1 MHQPNK
7 PIWQPSDQRI
17 AQANV
22 TQFMDSL
29 NQQGVLKRAL
39 QNYTALHQWSVEQPE
54 SFWQHIWQFCG
65 MVGSQGDRFEAQDNG
80 IKEPGYRVKEPSYR
94 VKKQGES
101 RWQQPKSHRDAVWF
115 PDAQINYAENLLD
128 SAKALPNEL
137 AIWFENE
144 RGEQQSY
151 TWQTLCEEVSSVQQW
166 LIECGVQP
174 GDVVAAYTPYLPQT
188 VIAMLATTS
197 LGAIWTS
204 TSPDFGVESVIERFG
219 QVKPKVLFTCDG
231 YTFNGKTFDMTNKNH
246 DVIEHLNGL
255 KRVCSIRYLKQSG
268 YLKQTPYLKPSDE
281 LNQHRIETDVSTQ
294 SWQDIINHYPP
305 QPLCFTRV
313 NFNSPLFVLYSSGT
327 TGKPKCIVHSVGGT
341 TINHLK
347 EHQLHCDIKPKD
359 RVFYY
364 TTCGWMM
371 WNWHVSALASG
382 ACLVIFD
389 GSPVYPQP
397 NVLWDLAQRA
407 EVSTFGTSAKYLEAI
422 EKAELS
428 PVKSHS
434 LPQLRTLCS
443 TGSVLYPEQFDY
455 VYKHIKQDLHLAS
468 ISGGTDICG
477 CFVLG
482 NPISPVYRGECQQ
495 AGLGVD
501 IKVFNSSGQAVNHER
516 GELVCTNSLP
526 NFPAGFWNDTGE
538 RYHRTYWDKFDNV
551 WHHGDEVEQTSRGGY
566 RFYGRGDTTLNPG
579 GVRIGTAE
587 IYQQVNTIEGVVD
600 SIAVGKDID
609 RNEQIWLFV
618 QLQQDMI
625 LSDELLATIKNKLKS
640 ACSPRHV
647 PSQIFAI
654 SDVPKTRS
662 GKLVELAVKQVING
676 NNVENLGAIANADVL
691 EEIKRIASL

>member
-1 MHQPNK
+1 MHESNK

-17 AQANV
+17 AHANV
-22 TQFMDSL
+22 TRFMDNL
-29 NQQGVLKRAL
+29 DQQGVFERKLK
-39 QNYTALHQWSVEQPE
+39 NYTDLHQWSVEQPE
-54 SFWQHIWQFCG
+54 SFWQNVWQFCG
-65 MVGSQGDRFEAQDNG
+65 VVGSQGDD
-80 IKEPGYRVKEPSYR
+80 VKT
-94 VKKQGES
+94 QGES
-101 RWQQPKSHRDAVWF
+101 RWQQPKSNRDAVWF
-115 PDAQINYAENLLD
+115 PNAQVNYAENLLRLAQTMPD
-128 SAKALPNEL
+128 ER

-144 RGEQQSY
+144 HGEQQSY
-151 TWQTLCEEVSSVQQW
+151 TWKALCEAVSNVQQW
-166 LIECGVQP
+166 LVDSGVGQ

-204 TSPDFGVESVIERFG
+204 TSPDFGVESVVERFG

-231 YTFNGKTFDMTNKNH
+231 YTFNGKTFDMADKNRAI
-246 DVIEHLNGL
+246 IEHL
-255 KRVCSIRYLKQSG
+255 SELKQVCQIG
-268 YLKQTPYLKPSDE
+268 YLKKNNFE
-281 LNQHRIETDVSTQ
+281 HDVSLQ
-294 SWQDIINHYPP
+294 SWHNIINHYQP
-305 QPLCFTRV
+305 QPVRFVRIG
-313 NFNSPLFVLYSSGT
+313 FNEPLFVLYSSGT

-341 TINHLK
+341 IINHLK
-347 EHQLHCDIKPKD
+347 EHQLHNDVKPKD

-407 EVSTFGTSAKYLEAI
+407 DVSLFGTSAKYLEAI
-422 EKAELS
+422 EKAEVS
-428 PVKSHS
+428 PIDSHS
-434 LPQLRTLCS
+434 LPHLRTLCS
-443 TGSVLYPEQFDY
+443 TGSVLYPEQFDF

-501 IKVFNSSGQAVNHER
+501 IKVFNSTGHKVDHER

-526 NFPAGFWNDTGE
+526 NFPFGFWNDTGE
-538 RYHRTYWDKFDNV
+538 RYHSTYWDRFENV
-551 WHHGDEVEQTSRGGY
+551 WHHGDEVAQSVHGGY
-566 RFYGRGDTTLNPG
+566 LFYGRGDTTLNPG

-587 IYQQVNTIEGVVD
+587 IYQQVNTIEGIID
-600 SIAVGKDID
+600 SIAVGKDVD

-618 QLQQDMI
+618 QLQQGVV
-625 LSDELLATIKNKLKS
+625 LNETLLAAIKHKLKS
-640 ACSPRHV
+640 SCSPRHV
-647 PSQIFAI
+647 PSQIFTI

-662 GKLVELAVKQVING
+662 GKLVELAVKQVVNG
-676 NNVENLGAIANADVL
+676 KDVENLGAIANAEVL
-691 EEIKRIASL
+691 EEIKRVVLL

>member
-1 MHQPNK
+1 MHESNK

-17 AQANV
+17 AHANV
-22 TQFMDSL
+22 TRFMDSL
-29 NQQGVLKRAL
+29 DQQGILERKLK
-39 QNYTALHQWSVEQPE
+39 NYTDLHQWSVEHPE
-54 SFWQHIWQFCG
+54 SFWQNVWQFCG
-65 MVGSQGDRFEAQDNG
+65 MVGSQDSIDNAQREL
-80 IKEPGYRVKEPSYR
+80 IKT
-94 VKKQGES
+94 QGES
-101 RWQQPKSHRDAVWF
+101 RWQQPKSNRDAVWF
-115 PDAQINYAENLLD
+115 PNAHVNYAENLLH
-128 SAKALPNEL
+128 SSKTLPNEL

-151 TWQTLCEEVSSVQQW
+151 TWQTLSEEISRIQRW
-166 LIECGVQP
+166 LVDCGVQQ

-231 YTFNGKTFDMTNKNH
+231 YTFNGKTFDMTDKNREI
-246 DVIEHLNGL
+246 IEHLNE
-255 KRVCSIRYLKQSG
+255 LKQVCEID
-268 YLKQTPYLKPSDE
+268 YLKPTRDLEKSHLEKRDLE
-281 LNQHRIETDVSTQ
+281 KNKVEHDVSIQ
-294 SWQDIINHYPP
+294 SWKNIISYY
-305 QPLCFTRV
+305 QPKPLRFTRV
-313 NFNSPLFVLYSSGT
+313 GFNEPLFVLYSSGT

-347 EHQLHCDIKPKD
+347 EHQLHCDIKPND

-407 EVSTFGTSAKYLEAI
+407 DVSTFGTSAKYLEAI

-428 PVKSHS
+428 PIDSHS
-434 LPQLRTLCS
+434 LPHLRTLCS

-455 VYKHIKQDLHLAS
+455 VYNHIKQDLHLAS

-501 IKVFNSSGQAVNHER
+501 IKVFNSSGQKVNHER
-516 GELVCTNSLP
+516 GELVCVNSLP
-526 NFPAGFWNDTGE
+526 NFPVGFWNDTGE
-538 RYHRTYWDKFDNV
+538 RYHSTYWDRFDNV
-551 WHHGDEVEQTSRGGY
+551 WHHGDEVAQSVHGGY
-566 RFYGRGDTTLNPG
+566 LFYGRGDTTLNPG

-587 IYQQVNTIEGVVD
+587 IYQQVNTIEGIID
-600 SIAVGKDID
+600 SIAVGKDVD

-618 QLQQDMI
+618 QLQQGVS
-625 LSDELLATIKNKLKS
+625 LDETLLTAIKRKLKS
-640 ACSPRHV
+640 SCSPRHV

-676 NNVENLGAIANADVL
+676 KSVENLGAIANAEVL
-691 EEIKRIASL
+691 EEIKRVVSP

>member
-1 MHQPNK
+1 MHESNK
-7 PIWQPSDQRI
+7 SVWQPSEQRI
-17 AQANV
+17 ANANL
-22 TQFMDSL
+22 TRFIDSL
-29 NQQGVLKRAL
+29 NLSELNRERGIQSYAE
-39 QNYTALHQWSVEQPE
+39 LHQWSVDQPE
-54 SFWQHIWQFCG
+54 LFWQNVWQFCG
-65 MVGSQGDRFEAQDNG
+65 VVGSQDSINKAESEA
-80 IKEPGYRVKEPSYR
+80 IKT
-94 VKKQGES
+94 QGES
-101 RWQQPKSHRDAVWF
+101 RWQQPKSNRDAVWF
-115 PDAQINYAENLLD
+115 PNAQVNYAENLLCLAQTMPD
-128 SAKALPNEL
+128 KL

-151 TWQTLCEEVSSVQQW
+151 TWKTLCEAVSSVQQW
-166 LIECGVQP
+166 LVDSGVKQ

-188 VIAMLATTS
+188 VIAMLAATS

-204 TSPDFGVESVIERFG
+204 TSPDFGIESVIERFG

-231 YTFNGKTFDMTNKNH
+231 YTFNGKTFNMTDKNREI
-246 DVIEHLNGL
+246 IEHLTE
-255 KRVCSIRYLKQSG
+255 LKQVCQIG
-268 YLKQTPYLKPSDE
+268 YLARNDSE
-281 LNQHRIETDVSTQ
+281 NDVPTR
-294 SWQDIINHYPP
+294 SWHSIINHYQP
-305 QPLCFTRV
+305 QPVRFVRV
-313 NFNSPLFVLYSSGT
+313 GFNEPLFVLYSSGT

-341 TINHLK
+341 IINHLK
-347 EHQLHCDIKPKD
+347 EHQLHCDVKPND

-389 GSPVYPQP
+389 GSPIYPQP
-397 NVLWDLAQRA
+397 NVLWDLALRA
-407 EVSTFGTSAKYLEAI
+407 DVSLFGTSAKYLEAI

-428 PVKSHS
+428 PIESHS
-434 LPQLRTLCS
+434 LPHLRTLCS

-501 IKVFNSSGQAVNHER
+501 IKVFNSSGHKVNHER

-526 NFPAGFWNDTGE
+526 NFPVGFWNDTGE
-538 RYHRTYWDKFDNV
+538 RYHNTYWDRFDNV
-551 WHHGDEVEQTSRGGY
+551 WHHGDEVAQSVHGGY
-566 RFYGRGDTTLNPG
+566 LFYGRGDTTLNPG

-587 IYQQVNTIEGVVD
+587 IYQQVNTIEGIID
-600 SIAVGKDID
+600 SIAVGKEVD

-618 QLQQDMI
+618 QLQQGVV
-625 LSDELLATIKNKLKS
+625 LNETLLAAIKSKLKS
-640 ACSPRHV
+640 SCSPRHV
-647 PSQIFAI
+647 PSQIFTI

-662 GKLVELAVKQVING
+662 GKLVELAVKQVVNG
-676 NNVENLGAIANADVL
+676 KPVENIGAIANADVL
-691 EEIKRIASL
+691 DEIKCVISL

>member
-1 MHQPNK
+1 MHESNK

-17 AQANV
+17 AHANV
-22 TQFMDSL
+22 TRFMDNL
-29 NQQGVLKRAL
+29 DQQDIFERKLK
-39 QNYTALHQWSVEQPE
+39 NYTELHQWSVEHPE
-54 SFWQHIWQFCG
+54 SFWQNVWQFCG
-65 MVGSQGDRFEAQDNG
+65 MVGSQDSIDNAQRES
-80 IKEPGYRVKEPSYR
+80 IKT
-94 VKKQGES
+94 QGES
-101 RWQQPKSHRDAVWF
+101 RWQQPKSNRDAVWF
-115 PDAQINYAENLLD
+115 PSAQVNYAENLLH
-128 SAKALPNEL
+128 SSKTLPNEL

-144 RGEQQSY
+144 RGERQSY
-151 TWQTLCEEVSSVQQW
+151 TWQTLRDEVSSVQQW
-166 LIECGVQP
+166 LVDSGVGQ
-174 GDVVAAYTPYLPQT
+174 GDIVAAYTPYLPQT

-219 QVKPKVLFTCDG
+219 QVKPKVLLTCDG
-231 YTFNGKTFDMTNKNH
+231 YTFNGKTFDMTDKNRE
-246 DVIEHLNGL
+246 IIKHLNEL
-255 KRVCSIRYLKQSG
+255 KLVCEIG
-268 YLKQTPYLKPSDE
+268 YLKPTRDLEKNKVE
-281 LNQHRIETDVSTQ
+281 HDVSIQ
-294 SWQDIINHYPP
+294 SWKNISSYY
-305 QPLCFTRV
+305 QPIPLRFTRV
-313 NFNSPLFVLYSSGT
+313 GFNQPLFVLYSSGT

-341 TINHLK
+341 IINHLK
-347 EHQLHCDIKPKD
+347 EHQLHCDIKPRD

-397 NVLWDLAQRA
+397 SVLWDLAQRA
-407 EVSTFGTSAKYLEAI
+407 DVSTFGTSAKYLEAI

-428 PVKSHS
+428 PIDSHS
-434 LPQLRTLCS
+434 LPHLRTLCS

-501 IKVFNSSGQAVNHER
+501 IKVFNSSGHKVDHER

-538 RYHRTYWDKFDNV
+538 RYHSTYWDRFDNV
-551 WHHGDEVEQTSRGGY
+551 WHHGDEVAQSAHGGY
-566 RFYGRGDTTLNPG
+566 LFYGRGDTTLNPG

-587 IYQQVNTIEGVVD
+587 IYQQVNTIEGIID
-600 SIAVGKDID
+600 SIAVGKDVN

-618 QLQQDMI
+618 QLQQDVS
-625 LSDELLATIKNKLKS
+625 LDETLLTAIRSKLKS
-640 ACSPRHV
+640 SCSPRHV

-654 SDVPKTRS
+654 SNVPKTRS
-662 GKLVELAVKQVING
+662 GKLVELAVKQVVNG
-676 NNVENLGAIANADVL
+676 KDVENLGAIANAEVL
-691 EEIKRIASL
+691 EEIKRVVSL

>member
-1 MHQPNK
+1 MHESNK
-7 PIWQPSDQRI
+7 SVWQPSEQRI
-17 AQANV
+17 ANANL
-22 TQFMDSL
+22 TRFIDSL
-29 NQQGVLKRAL
+29 NLSELNRERGIQSYAE
-39 QNYTALHQWSVEQPE
+39 LHQWSVDQPE
-54 SFWQHIWQFCG
+54 SFWQNVWQFCG
-65 MVGSQGDRFEAQDNG
+65 VVGSQGSEIQT
-80 IKEPGYRVKEPSYR
+80 
-94 VKKQGES
+94 QGES
-101 RWQQPKSHRDAVWF
+101 RWQQPKSNRDAIWF
-115 PDAQINYAENLLD
+115 PNAQVNYAENLLRLAQTMPD
-128 SAKALPNEL
+128 EH

-144 RGEQQSY
+144 RGEQQRY
-151 TWQTLCEEVSSVQQW
+151 TWKALCEAVSSTQQW
-166 LIECGVQP
+166 LVDSGVGR

-231 YTFNGKTFDMTNKNH
+231 YTFNGKTFDMADKNSAI
-246 DVIEHLNGL
+246 IEHLSEL
-255 KRVCSIRYLKQSG
+255 KQVCQVDYLK
-268 YLKQTPYLKPSDE
+268 KNDFE
-281 LNQHRIETDVSTQ
+281 HDVSLQ
-294 SWQDIINHYPP
+294 SWHNIINHYQP
-305 QPLCFTRV
+305 QPIQFVRIG
-313 NFNSPLFVLYSSGT
+313 FNDPLFVLYSSGT

-341 TINHLK
+341 IINHLK
-347 EHQLHCDIKPKD
+347 EHQLHSDVKPKD

-407 EVSTFGTSAKYLEAI
+407 DVSLFGTSAKYLEAI

-428 PVKSHS
+428 PIDSHS
-434 LPQLRTLCS
+434 LPHLRTLCS

-501 IKVFNSSGQAVNHER
+501 IKVFNSTGHKVDHER

-526 NFPAGFWNDTGE
+526 NFPVGFWNDAGE
-538 RYHRTYWDKFDNV
+538 RYHSTYWDRFENV
-551 WHHGDEVEQTSRGGY
+551 WHHGDEVAQSVHGGY
-566 RFYGRGDTTLNPG
+566 LFYGRGDTTLNPG

-587 IYQQVNTIEGVVD
+587 IYQQVNTIEGIID
-600 SIAVGKDID
+600 SIAVGKDVD

-618 QLQQDMI
+618 QLQQGVVLNET
-625 LSDELLATIKNKLKS
+625 LSAAIKHKLKS
-640 ACSPRHV
+640 SCSPRHV
-647 PSQIFAI
+647 PSQIFTI

-662 GKLVELAVKQVING
+662 GKLVELAVKQVVNG
-676 NNVENLGAIANADVL
+676 KPVENIGAIANADVL
-691 EEIKRIASL
+691 DEIKRVISL

>member
-1 MHQPNK
+1 MHESNK
-7 PIWQPSDQRI
+7 PIWQPSEQRI
-17 AQANV
+17 ADANL
-22 TQFMDSL
+22 TRFIDSL
-29 NQQGVLKRAL
+29 EQSGLNLDRDVKSYAE
-39 QNYTALHQWSVEQPE
+39 LHQWSVEQPE
-54 SFWQHIWQFCG
+54 SFWNNVWQFCG
-65 MVGSQGDRFEAQDNG
+65 MVGSQDCVNKAEDER
-80 IKEPGYRVKEPSYR
+80 IKI
-94 VKKQGES
+94 QGES
-101 RWQQPKSHRDAVWF
+101 RWQQPKSNRDAVWF
-115 PDAQINYAENLLD
+115 PNAQVNYAENLLHL
-128 SAKALPNEL
+128 AHTMPEEL

-151 TWQTLCEEVSSVQQW
+151 TWKTLCEAVSSVQQW
-166 LIECGVQP
+166 LVDSGVKQ

-188 VIAMLATTS
+188 VIAMLAATS

-231 YTFNGKTFDMTNKNH
+231 YTFNGKTFNMTDKNREI
-246 DVIEHLNGL
+246 IEHLTE
-255 KRVCSIRYLKQSG
+255 LKQVCQIG
-268 YLKQTPYLKPSDE
+268 YLGRNDSE
-281 LNQHRIETDVSTQ
+281 NDVSTR
-294 SWQDIINHYPP
+294 SWHSIINHYQS
-305 QPLCFTRV
+305 QPVRFVRV
-313 NFNSPLFVLYSSGT
+313 GFNEPLFVLYSSGT

-347 EHQLHCDIKPKD
+347 EHQLHCDVKPND

-389 GSPVYPQP
+389 GSPIYPQP
-397 NVLWDLAQRA
+397 NVLWDLALRA
-407 EVSTFGTSAKYLEAI
+407 DVSLFGTSAKYLEAI

-428 PVKSHS
+428 PIESHS
-434 LPQLRTLCS
+434 LPHLRTLCS

-455 VYKHIKQDLHLAS
+455 VYEHIKQDLHLAS

-501 IKVFNSSGQAVNHER
+501 IKVFNSSGQKVNHER
-516 GELVCTNSLP
+516 GELVCANSLP
-526 NFPAGFWNDTGE
+526 NFPVGFWNDTGE
-538 RYHRTYWDKFDNV
+538 RYHSTYWDRFDNV
-551 WHHGDEVEQTSRGGY
+551 WHHGDEVAQSEHDGY
-566 RFYGRGDTTLNPG
+566 LFYGRGDTTLNPG

-587 IYQQVNTIEGVVD
+587 IYQQVNTIEGIID
-600 SIAVGKDID
+600 SIAVGKNVD

-618 QLQQDMI
+618 QLQQGVSLD
-625 LSDELLATIKNKLKS
+625 DNLLTAIKSKLKS
-640 ACSPRHV
+640 SCSPRHV

-676 NNVENLGAIANADVL
+676 KSVENIGAIANAEVL
-691 EEIKRIASL
+691 EEIKRAVSLYR

>member
-1 MHQPNK
+1 MHESNK

-17 AQANV
+17 AHANV
-22 TQFMDSL
+22 TQFIDNL
-29 NQQGVLKRAL
+29 AQQGVLGREL
-39 QNYTALHQWSVEQPE
+39 QNYADLHQWSVEHPE
-54 SFWQHIWQFCG
+54 SFWQNVWQFCG
-65 MVGSQGDRFEAQDNG
+65 MVGSQGDDTKTQR
-80 IKEPGYRVKEPSYR
+80 
-94 VKKQGES
+94 ES
-101 RWQQPKSHRDAVWF
+101 RWQQPKSNRDAVWF
-115 PDAQINYAENLLD
+115 PNAQVNYAENLLH
-128 SAKALPNEL
+128 SSKTLPNEL

-166 LIECGVQP
+166 LVECGVQQ

-231 YTFNGKTFDMTNKNH
+231 YTFNGKTFDMTDKNREI
-246 DVIEHLNGL
+246 IEHLNE
-255 KRVCSIRYLKQSG
+255 LKQVCEIG
-268 YLKQTPYLKPSDE
+268 YLKPNNDLDKSDLE
-281 LNQHRIETDVSTQ
+281 KKKIEHDVSIL
-294 SWQDIINHYPP
+294 SWHSIINHY
-305 QPLCFTRV
+305 QPKPLRFTRV
-313 NFNSPLFVLYSSGT
+313 GFNEPLFVLYSSGT

-347 EHQLHCDIKPKD
+347 EHQLHCDIKPRD

-371 WNWHVSALASG
+371 WNWHVSSLASG

-407 EVSTFGTSAKYLEAI
+407 DVSTFGTSAKYLEAI

-428 PVKSHS
+428 PIDSHS

-501 IKVFNSSGQAVNHER
+501 IKVLNSSGHRVNHER

-526 NFPAGFWNDTGE
+526 NFPVGFWNDTGE
-538 RYHRTYWDKFDNV
+538 RYHSTYWDKFDNV
-551 WHHGDEVEQTSRGGY
+551 WHHGDEVAQSVHGGY
-566 RFYGRGDTTLNPG
+566 LFYGRGDTTLNPG

-587 IYQQVNTIEGVVD
+587 IYQQVNTIEGIVD

-618 QLQQDMI
+618 QLQQDVS
-625 LSDELLATIKNKLKS
+625 LDETLLTAIRSKLKS
-640 ACSPRHV
+640 SCTPRHV

-662 GKLVELAVKQVING
+662 GKLVELAVKQVVNG
-676 NNVENLGAIANADVL
+676 KPVENIGAIANADVL
-691 EEIKRIASL
+691 EEIKRVVSL

>member
-1 MHQPNK
+1 MQDSNK
-7 PIWQPSDQRI
+7 SVWQPEEQRV
-17 AQANV
+17 ADANL
-22 TQFMDSL
+22 TRFIDSL
-29 NQQGVLKRAL
+29 NLSQLNRDTAI
-39 QNYTALHQWSVEQPE
+39 QNYAELHQWSVDQPE
-54 SFWQHIWQFCG
+54 LFWQNVWQFCG
-65 MVGSQGDRFEAQDNG
+65 VVGTQGGE
-80 IKEPGYRVKEPSYR
+80 IKT
-94 VKKQGES
+94 QGES
-101 RWQQPKSHRDAVWF
+101 RWQQPKSNRDAVWF
-115 PDAQINYAENLLD
+115 PKAQINYAENLLR
-128 SAKALPNEL
+128 L
-137 AIWFENE
+137 AQTMPDERAVWFENE

-151 TWQTLCEEVSSVQQW
+151 TWKALCEAVSSVQQW
-166 LIECGVQP
+166 LVDSGVGQ

-188 VIAMLATTS
+188 VIAMLAATS

-231 YTFNGKTFDMTNKNH
+231 YTFNGKTFDMADKNSAIM
-246 DVIEHLNGL
+246 DHL
-255 KRVCSIRYLKQSG
+255 SELKQVCQIG
-268 YLKQTPYLKPSDE
+268 YLTQTNDSIQNESTP
-281 LNQHRIETDVSTQ
+281 DVSTKN
-294 SWQDIINHYPP
+294 WRHIIDRYPP
-305 QPLCFTRV
+305 QPVQFKRV
-313 NFNSPLFVLYSSGT
+313 DFNEPLFVLYSSGT

-347 EHQLHCDIKPKD
+347 EHQLHSDVKPND

-407 EVSTFGTSAKYLEAI
+407 DVSLFGTSAKYLEAI
-422 EKAELS
+422 EKAEVL
-428 PVKSHS
+428 PIDSHS
-434 LPQLRTLCS
+434 LPHLRTLCS
-443 TGSVLYPEQFDY
+443 TGSVLYPEQFDF

-501 IKVFNSSGQAVNHER
+501 IKVFNSSGHKVDHER

-526 NFPAGFWNDTGE
+526 NFPVGFWNDTGE
-538 RYHRTYWDKFDNV
+538 RYHNTYWDRFDNV
-551 WHHGDEVEQTSRGGY
+551 WHHGDEVAQSVHGGY
-566 RFYGRGDTTLNPG
+566 LFYGRGDTTLNPG

-587 IYQQVNTIEGVVD
+587 IYQQVNTIDGIID
-600 SIAVGKDID
+600 SIAVGKDVD

-618 QLQQDMI
+618 QLQQGVN
-625 LSDELLATIKNKLKS
+625 LNETLLAAIKHKLKS
-640 ACSPRHV
+640 SCSPRHI

-654 SDVPKTRS
+654 SDIPKTRS
-662 GKLVELAVKQVING
+662 GKLVELAVKQVVNG
-676 NNVENLGAIANADVL
+676 KSVENIGAIANADVL
-691 EEIKRIASL
+691 DEIKRVISL

>member
-1 MHQPNK
+1 MYESNK
-7 PIWQPSDQRI
+7 PVWQPSEQRI
-17 AQANV
+17 AGANL
-22 TQFMDSL
+22 TRFIDNFDLSELHLDRGIQSY
-29 NQQGVLKRAL
+29 AE
-39 QNYTALHQWSVEQPE
+39 LHQWSVDQPE
-54 SFWQHIWQFCG
+54 SFWKNVWQFCG
-65 MVGSQGDRFEAQDNG
+65 VVGSQGSEIQT
-80 IKEPGYRVKEPSYR
+80 
-94 VKKQGES
+94 QGES
-101 RWQQPKSHRDAVWF
+101 RWQQPKSNRDAIWF
-115 PDAQINYAENLLD
+115 PNAQVNYAENLLRLAQTMPD
-128 SAKALPNEL
+128 QH

-151 TWQTLCEEVSSVQQW
+151 TWKALCEAVSNVQQW
-166 LIECGVQP
+166 LVDSGIEQ

-231 YTFNGKTFDMTNKNH
+231 YTFNGKTFDMADKNSAI
-246 DVIEHLNGL
+246 IEHL
-255 KRVCSIRYLKQSG
+255 SELKQVCQIG
-268 YLKQTPYLKPSDE
+268 YLQKNDFE
-281 LNQHRIETDVSTQ
+281 HDVSLQ
-294 SWQDIINHYPP
+294 SWHNIINHYQP
-305 QPLCFTRV
+305 QPVRFVRIG
-313 NFNSPLFVLYSSGT
+313 FNDPLFVLYSSGT

-341 TINHLK
+341 IINHLK
-347 EHQLHCDIKPKD
+347 EHQLHSDVKPKD

-371 WNWHVSALASG
+371 WNWHVSTLASG

-407 EVSTFGTSAKYLEAI
+407 DVSLFGTSAKYLEAI

-428 PVKSHS
+428 PIDSYS
-434 LPQLRTLCS
+434 LPNLRTLCS

-455 VYKHIKQDLHLAS
+455 VYKYIKQDLHLAS

-501 IKVFNSSGQAVNHER
+501 IKVFNSSGQKVNHER

-526 NFPAGFWNDTGE
+526 NFPVGFWNDTGE
-538 RYHRTYWDKFDNV
+538 RYHSTYWDRFENV
-551 WHHGDEVEQTSRGGY
+551 WHHGDEVAQSAHGGY
-566 RFYGRGDTTLNPG
+566 LFYGRGDTTLNPG

-587 IYQQVNTIEGVVD
+587 IYQQVNTIEGIID
-600 SIAVGKDID
+600 SIAVGKDVD

-618 QLQQDMI
+618 QLQQGVV
-625 LSDELLATIKNKLKS
+625 LNETLLAAIKHKLKS
-640 ACSPRHV
+640 SCSPRHV
-647 PSQIFAI
+647 PSQIFTI

-662 GKLVELAVKQVING
+662 GKLVELAVKQVVNG
-676 NNVENLGAIANADVL
+676 KPVENIGAIANADVL
-691 EEIKRIASL
+691 DEIKRVISL

>member
-1 MHQPNK
+1 MYESNK
-7 PIWQPSDQRI
+7 PVWQPSEQRI
-17 AQANV
+17 ADANL
-22 TQFMDSL
+22 TRFIGNLDLSELHLDRDIQSY
-29 NQQGVLKRAL
+29 AE
-39 QNYTALHQWSVEQPE
+39 LHQWSVDQPE
-54 SFWQHIWQFCG
+54 SFWKNVWQFCG
-65 MVGSQGDRFEAQDNG
+65 VVGSQGDD
-80 IKEPGYRVKEPSYR
+80 IKT
-94 VKKQGES
+94 QGES
-101 RWQQPKSHRDAVWF
+101 RWQQPKSSRDAVWF
-115 PDAQINYAENLLD
+115 SNAQVNYAENLLRL
-128 SAKALPNEL
+128 AQTMPNEL

-151 TWQTLCEEVSSVQQW
+151 TWNALCGAVSSVQQW
-166 LIECGVQP
+166 LIDSGIEQ

-231 YTFNGKTFDMTNKNH
+231 YTFNGKTFDMADKNSAI
-246 DVIEHLNGL
+246 IEHL
-255 KRVCSIRYLKQSG
+255 SELKQVCQIG
-268 YLKQTPYLKPSDE
+268 YLKKNDFEY
-281 LNQHRIETDVSTQ
+281 DVSLQ
-294 SWQDIINHYPP
+294 SWHNIINHYQP
-305 QPLCFTRV
+305 QPVRFVRIG
-313 NFNSPLFVLYSSGT
+313 FNDPLFVLYSSGT
-327 TGKPKCIVHSVGGT
+327 TGKPKCIAHSVGGT
-341 TINHLK
+341 IINHLK
-347 EHQLHCDIKPKD
+347 EHQLHSDVKPND

-407 EVSTFGTSAKYLEAI
+407 DVSLFGTSAKYLEAI

-428 PVKSHS
+428 PIDSHS
-434 LPQLRTLCS
+434 LPHLRTLCS

-501 IKVFNSSGQAVNHER
+501 IKVFNSTGHKVDHER

-526 NFPAGFWNDTGE
+526 NFPVGFWNDTGE
-538 RYHRTYWDKFDNV
+538 RYHNTYWDRFENV
-551 WHHGDEVEQTSRGGY
+551 WHHGDEVAQSASGGY
-566 RFYGRGDTTLNPG
+566 LFYGRGDTTLNPG

-587 IYQQVNTIEGVVD
+587 IYQQVNTIEGIID

-618 QLQQDMI
+618 QLQQGVV
-625 LSDELLATIKNKLKS
+625 LNETLLAAIKHKLKS
-640 ACSPRHV
+640 SCSPRHV
-647 PSQIFAI
+647 PSQIFTI

-662 GKLVELAVKQVING
+662 GKLVELAVKQVVNG
-676 NNVENLGAIANADVL
+676 KPVENIGAIANADVL
-691 EEIKRIASL
+691 DEIKHVISL

>member
-1 MHQPNK
+1 MHESNK
-7 PIWQPSDQRI
+7 PIWQPSEQRI
-17 AQANV
+17 ADANL
-22 TQFMDSL
+22 TRFINNL
-29 NQQGVLKRAL
+29 NLSDLNRDRDIQSYAD
-39 QNYTALHQWSVEQPE
+39 LHQWSVDQPE
-54 SFWQHIWQFCG
+54 SFWQNVWQFCG
-65 MVGSQGDRFEAQDNG
+65 VVGSQGDD
-80 IKEPGYRVKEPSYR
+80 IKT
-94 VKKQGES
+94 QGEI
-101 RWQQPKSHRDAVWF
+101 RWQQPKSNRDAIWF
-115 PDAQINYAENLLD
+115 PNAQVNYAENLLRL
-128 SAKALPNEL
+128 AHTMPHEL

-151 TWQTLCEEVSSVQQW
+151 TWKTLCEAVSSVQQW
-166 LIECGVQP
+166 LVDSGVKQ

-231 YTFNGKTFDMTNKNH
+231 YTFNGKTFDMTDKNREI
-246 DVIEHLNGL
+246 IEHLTEL
-255 KRVCSIRYLKQSG
+255 KQVCQIGYLGRNDFENDVSIR
-268 YLKQTPYLKPSDE
+268 
-281 LNQHRIETDVSTQ
+281 
-294 SWQDIINHYPP
+294 SWHNMINHYQP
-305 QPLCFTRV
+305 QPVRFVRV
-313 NFNSPLFVLYSSGT
+313 SFNEPLFVLYSSGT

-347 EHQLHCDIKPKD
+347 EHQLHCDVKPND

-407 EVSTFGTSAKYLEAI
+407 DVSTFGTSAKYLEAI

-428 PVKSHS
+428 PLENHS
-434 LPQLRTLCS
+434 LPHLRTLCS

-501 IKVFNSSGQAVNHER
+501 IKVFNSTGHKVEHER

-526 NFPAGFWNDTGE
+526 NFPVGFWNDTGE
-538 RYHRTYWDKFDNV
+538 RYHSTYWDRFDNV
-551 WHHGDEVEQTSRGGY
+551 WHHGDEVAQSLHGGY
-566 RFYGRGDTTLNPG
+566 LFYGRGDTTLNPG

-587 IYQQVNTIEGVVD
+587 IYQQVNTIEGIID
-600 SIAVGKDID
+600 SIAVGKDVD

-618 QLQQDMI
+618 QLQQGVA
-625 LSDELLATIKNKLKS
+625 LNETLLAAIKHKLKS
-640 ACSPRHV
+640 SCSPRHV
-647 PSQIFAI
+647 PSQVFAI

-662 GKLVELAVKQVING
+662 GKLVELAVKQVVNG
-676 NNVENLGAIANADVL
+676 KDVENLGAIANAEVL
-691 EEIKRIASL
+691 EEIKRVVSL

>member
-1 MHQPNK
+1 MHESNK

-17 AQANV
+17 AHANV
-22 TQFMDSL
+22 TRFMDSL
-29 NQQGVLKRAL
+29 DQQGVLERELK
-39 QNYTALHQWSVEQPE
+39 NYAELHQWSVEHPE
-54 SFWQHIWQFCG
+54 SFWQNVWQFCG
-65 MVGSQGDRFEAQDNG
+65 MVGSQDNIDNAQREL
-80 IKEPGYRVKEPSYR
+80 IKT
-94 VKKQGES
+94 QGES
-101 RWQQPKSHRDAVWF
+101 RWQQPKSNRDAVWF
-115 PDAQINYAENLLD
+115 PNAQVNYAENLLH
-128 SAKALPNEL
+128 SAKTLPNEL

-151 TWQTLCEEVSSVQQW
+151 TWKTLCEEVSSVQQW
-166 LIECGVQP
+166 LLDCGVEQ

-188 VIAMLATTS
+188 VVAMLATTS

-231 YTFNGKTFDMTNKNH
+231 YTFNGKTFDMMDKNREII
-246 DVIEHLNGL
+246 DHLNE
-255 KRVCSIRYLKQSG
+255 LKQVCQIG
-268 YLKQTPYLKPSDE
+268 YLKNNDFE
-281 LNQHRIETDVSTQ
+281 HDVSFQ
-294 SWQDIINHYPP
+294 NWHSIINQY
-305 QPLCFTRV
+305 QPKPLEFTRV
-313 NFNSPLFVLYSSGT
+313 GFNEPLFVLYSSGT

-347 EHQLHCDIKPKD
+347 EHQLHCDIKPRD

-371 WNWHVSALASG
+371 WNWHVSSLASG

-407 EVSTFGTSAKYLEAI
+407 DVSTFGTSAKYLEAI

-428 PVKSHS
+428 PIDSHS
-434 LPQLRTLCS
+434 LPHLRTLCS

-501 IKVFNSSGQAVNHER
+501 IKVFNSSGQQVDHER

-526 NFPAGFWNDTGE
+526 NFPVGFWNDTGE
-538 RYHRTYWDKFDNV
+538 RYHSTYWDKFDNV
-551 WHHGDEVEQTSRGGY
+551 WHHGDEVAQSVHGGY
-566 RFYGRGDTTLNPG
+566 LFYGRGDTTLNPG

-587 IYQQVNTIEGVVD
+587 IYQQVNTIEGIVD
-600 SIAVGKDID
+600 SIAVGKDVD

-618 QLQQDMI
+618 QLQQGVI
-625 LSDELLATIKNKLKS
+625 LNETLLAAIKSKLKS
-640 ACSPRHV
+640 SCSPRHV

-662 GKLVELAVKQVING
+662 GKLVELAVKQVVNG
-676 NNVENLGAIANADVL
+676 KDVENLGAIANAEVL
-691 EEIKRIASL
+691 EEIKRVVSP

>member
-1 MHQPNK
+1 MHESNK
-7 PIWQPSDQRI
+7 PIWQPSEQRI
-17 AQANV
+17 ADANL
-22 TQFMDSL
+22 TRFIDSL
-29 NQQGVLKRAL
+29 EQSGLNLDRDVKSYAE
-39 QNYTALHQWSVEQPE
+39 LHQWSVDQPE
-54 SFWQHIWQFCG
+54 SFWQNVWQFCG
-65 MVGSQGDRFEAQDNG
+65 VVGSQGSINKAESET
-80 IKEPGYRVKEPSYR
+80 IKA
-94 VKKQGES
+94 QGES
-101 RWQQPKSHRDAVWF
+101 RWQQPKSNRDTVWF
-115 PDAQINYAENLLD
+115 PNAQVNYAENLLRL
-128 SAKALPNEL
+128 AQTMPNEL

-151 TWQTLCEEVSSVQQW
+151 TWKTLCEAVSSVQQW
-166 LIECGVQP
+166 LVDSGVKQ

-188 VIAMLATTS
+188 VIAMLAATS

-231 YTFNGKTFDMTNKNH
+231 YTFNGKAFDMTDKNREI
-246 DVIEHLNGL
+246 IEHLTE
-255 KRVCSIRYLKQSG
+255 LKQVCQIS
-268 YLKQTPYLKPSDE
+268 YLGRNDFE
-281 LNQHRIETDVSTQ
+281 NDVSTR
-294 SWQDIINHYPP
+294 SWHSIINHYQP
-305 QPLCFTRV
+305 QPVRFVRV
-313 NFNSPLFVLYSSGT
+313 GFNEPLFVLYSSGT

-347 EHQLHCDIKPKD
+347 EHQLHCDVKPND

-397 NVLWDLAQRA
+397 NVLWDVAQRA
-407 EVSTFGTSAKYLEAI
+407 DVSLFGTSAKYLEAI

-428 PVKSHS
+428 PIDNHS
-434 LPQLRTLCS
+434 LPHLRTLCS

-501 IKVFNSSGQAVNHER
+501 IKVFNSSGQKVNHER

-526 NFPAGFWNDTGE
+526 NFPVGFWNDTGE
-538 RYHRTYWDKFDNV
+538 RYHSTYWDRFDNV
-551 WHHGDEVEQTSRGGY
+551 WHHGDEVSQSVHGGY
-566 RFYGRGDTTLNPG
+566 LFYGRGDTTLNPG

-587 IYQQVNTIEGVVD
+587 IYQQVNTIEGIID
-600 SIAVGKDID
+600 SIAVGKDVD

-618 QLQQDMI
+618 QLQQGVD
-625 LSDELLATIKNKLKS
+625 LNETLLATIKSKLKS
-640 ACSPRHV
+640 SCSPRHV

-662 GKLVELAVKQVING
+662 GKLVELAVKQVVNG
-676 NNVENLGAIANADVL
+676 KPVENIGAIANADVL
-691 EEIKRIASL
+691 DEIKRVISL

>member
-1 MHQPNK
+1 MHESNK

-17 AQANV
+17 AHANV
-22 TQFMDSL
+22 TRFMNNLD
-29 NQQGVLKRAL
+29 QQGVFERKLK
-39 QNYTALHQWSVEQPE
+39 NYTELHQWSVDQPE
-54 SFWQHIWQFCG
+54 SFWHNVWQFCR
-65 MVGSQGDRFEAQDNG
+65 MVGSQDCINKAESDH
-80 IKEPGYRVKEPSYR
+80 IKT
-94 VKKQGES
+94 QGES
-101 RWQQPKSHRDAVWF
+101 RWQQPKSNRDAVWF
-115 PDAQINYAENLLD
+115 PNAQVNYAENLLH

-166 LIECGVQP
+166 LVDCGVQQ

-188 VIAMLATTS
+188 VVAMLATTS

-231 YTFNGKTFDMTNKNH
+231 YTFNGKTFDMTDKNREI
-246 DVIEHLNGL
+246 IEHLNE
-255 KRVCSIRYLKQSG
+255 LKQVCEIG
-268 YLKQTPYLKPSDE
+268 YLKPSNDLE
-281 LNQHRIETDVSTQ
+281 KSDLEKKKVEHNVSIL
-294 SWQDIINHYPP
+294 SWHSIINHY
-305 QPLCFTRV
+305 QTKPLRFVRIG
-313 NFNSPLFVLYSSGT
+313 FNEPLFVLYSSGT

-347 EHQLHCDIKPKD
+347 EHQLHCDIKPRD

-397 NVLWDLAQRA
+397 NVLWDLAQRSD
-407 EVSTFGTSAKYLEAI
+407 VSTFGTSAKYLEAI

-428 PVKSHS
+428 PIDSHS
-434 LPQLRTLCS
+434 LPHLRTVCS

-501 IKVFNSSGQAVNHER
+501 IKVFNSSGQKVDHER

-538 RYHRTYWDKFDNV
+538 RYHSTYWDRFDNV
-551 WHHGDEVEQTSRGGY
+551 WHHGDEVAQSEHGGY
-566 RFYGRGDTTLNPG
+566 LFYGRGDTTLNPG

-587 IYQQVNTIEGVVD
+587 IYQQVNTIEGIID

-618 QLQQDMI
+618 QLQQGVD
-625 LSDELLATIKNKLKS
+625 LDETLLAAIKSKLKS
-640 ACSPRHV
+640 SCSARHV

-662 GKLVELAVKQVING
+662 GKLVELAVKQIING
-676 NNVENLGAIANADVL
+676 KNVENLGAIANAEVL
-691 EEIKRIASL
+691 EEIKSVVSL